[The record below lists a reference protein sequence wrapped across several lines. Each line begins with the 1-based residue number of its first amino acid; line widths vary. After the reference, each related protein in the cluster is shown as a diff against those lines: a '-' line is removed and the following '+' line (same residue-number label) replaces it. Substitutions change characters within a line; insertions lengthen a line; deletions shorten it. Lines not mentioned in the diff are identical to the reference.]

1 MENKEINVL
10 ILSAGRR
17 VELVKLFKESRDK
30 LGIKGKVVTVD
41 ISDTAPAMYFSD
53 ASEIIPRINAPNYLD
68 ALINVCKKYSIDL
81 IVPTIDTELQIIANE
96 KQRIENET
104 GAKINISS
112 PECVDICGDKTKTAE
127 FFKKNG
133 FGVPYTY
140 SEQELDEKKYSFPLF
155 VKPKDGSSSINA
167 FKVTSDEQ
175 LAFFRSYV
183 KNPIVQECVSGKEYT
198 VDAFIDFDGDIVSVV
213 PRIRIAVRSG
223 EILKGQIDM
232 NPSIIRDADKLIKA
246 LKPTGHITIQGFYG
260 EDGIMRYIEI
270 NPRFGGGAPMS
281 MRAGAN
287 TCEWLYRIMTGE
299 KIDPKKVKIEDKAVY
314 VRFDDSVR
322 VK

>member
-1 MENKEINVL
+1 MKNKEINVL

-30 LGIKGKVVTVD
+30 LEIKGKVVTVD

-53 ASEIIPRINAPNYLD
+53 ASEIIPRINESGYID
-68 ALINVCKKYSIDL
+68 ALIGVCKKYAINL
-81 IVPTIDTELQIIANE
+81 IVPTIDTELKIIATE

-112 PECVDICGDKTKTAE
+112 PECVEICGDKIKTAE
-127 FFKKNG
+127 FFRKNG

-140 SEQELDEKKYSFPLF
+140 SEEELDDKKYTLPLF
-155 VKPKDGSSSINA
+155 VKPKDGSSSINT

-183 KNPIVQECVSGKEYT
+183 KDPIVQECVTGKEYT
-198 VDAFIDFDGDIVSVV
+198 IDAFIDFDGDIISIV

-232 NPSIIRDADKLIKA
+232 NTSIIKDAEKLIKA
-246 LKPTGHITIQGFYG
+246 LNPIGHITIQGFLG
-260 EDGIMRYIEI
+260 EDGLMRYIEI

-281 MRAGAN
+281 IRAGAN
-287 TCEWLYRIMTGE
+287 TCEWLYRIMAGE
-299 KIDPKKVKIEDKAVY
+299 KIDPKGVKITDKAVY

-322 VK
+322 VR